1 MSTEKKAVCLYLP
14 TNIDKQIDTL
24 ANDMNIPRSNVVSIA
39 VAHMSDNKDALVAAV
54 EDIFAMLSKQEK
66 EVPEDKKESPEDRK
80 ELYNILDHI
89 KDAMEIQLHLVA
101 FSERTQ
107 QAEHEI
113 KLYNVLIERAKYGM
127 ALIKKK

>member
-14 TNIDKQIDTL
+14 TGTDEQIDGL

-39 VAHMSDNKDALVAAV
+39 VAYMSNNKDALVAAV
-54 EDIFAMLSKQEK
+54 EDIFNDLSKVEK
-66 EVPEDKKESPEDRK
+66 EVPEDKK

-89 KDAMEIQLHLVA
+89 KDAMEIQLRLVNYM
-101 FSERTQ
+101 ERTE
-107 QAEHEI
+107 QAENEI
-113 KLYNVLIERAKYGM
+113 KLYNVLIDRAKQGM

>member
-1 MSTEKKAVCLYLP
+1 MSTDKKAVCLYLP
-14 TNIDKQIDTL
+14 TETIEQIDQL
-24 ANDMNIPRSNVVSIA
+24 ANDMKTTNSGAVILAVNGMFENKENI
-39 VAHMSDNKDALVAAV
+39 
-54 EDIFAMLSKQEK
+54 
-66 EVPEDKKESPEDRK
+66 EVPLRLKNEIKFAQDVYD
-80 ELYNILDHI
+80 ILDHI

>member
-14 TNIDKQIDTL
+14 TGTDEQIDGL

-39 VAHMSDNKDALVAAV
+39 VAHMSNNKDAMVAAV
-54 EDIFAMLSKQEK
+54 EDIFDTLSKQER
-66 EVPEDKKESPEDRK
+66 EVPDDKK

-89 KDAMEIQLHLVA
+89 KDAMEIQLRLVTYT
-101 FSERTQ
+101 ERTQ
-107 QAEHEI
+107 QAENEI
-113 KLYNVLIERAKYGM
+113 KLYNVLIERAKHGM

>member
-14 TNIDKQIDTL
+14 TGTDEQIDGL

-39 VAHMSDNKDALVAAV
+39 VAHMSNNKEAMVAAV
-54 EDIFAMLSKQEK
+54 EDIFDTLSKQEK
-66 EVPEDKKESPEDRK
+66 EVPKDKKESPEDRK
-80 ELYNILDHI
+80 ELYDILLHI
-89 KDAMEIQLHLVA
+89 KDAMEIQLRLVTYT
-101 FSERTQ
+101 ERTQ
-107 QAEHEI
+107 QAENEI

>member
-1 MSTEKKAVCLYLP
+1 MATEKKAVCLYLP
-14 TNIDKQIDTL
+14 TGTDEQIDGL

-39 VAHMSDNKDALVAAV
+39 VAHMSNNKDAMVAAV
-54 EDIFAMLSKQEK
+54 EDIFDMLSKQEK
-66 EVPEDKKESPEDRK
+66 EVPDDKK

-89 KDAMEIQLHLVA
+89 KDAMEIQLRLVTYT
-101 FSERTQ
+101 ERTQ
-107 QAEHEI
+107 QAENEI